1 MYIER
6 THYYAKPGKRDTVLA
21 IRRRACAVRVSIGI
35 PAGSIFVKDDPDG
48 DGPDVAWECAFPT
61 EADRDRDLQARAD
74 SPEFEDVR
82 KQMHGAIDKF
92 ERVSY
97 TRVAADANAGWARTV
112 DLRGVPI
119 VPREIRFQSGEHT
132 LAGYLYL
139 PPGDGP
145 FPCMITNHGS
155 TVDQGTTD
163 ICRPAVAATLMGWGI
178 ASFLPHRRGYGNSPG
193 PAWRDEVPAEYG
205 TDEYDTQL
213 LARLQSESDD
223 VLAALDHAGE
233 IAEIDAGRI
242 GVMGSSFG
250 GVMTLLAASRSD
262 RFRCAV
268 EFAGAAMNWER
279 AKRLRDHLLAAAA
292 RVSQPIFFIQAEND
306 FSTAPTPELAE
317 AAGRAGVTVRS
328 RVFPAFGLSNEE
340 GHIFERNGAMIWG
353 EEVRN
358 FLETYL

>member
-1 MYIER
+1 MFIER

-21 IRRRACAVRVSIGI
+21 IRRKACAVRVSIGI
-35 PAGSIFVKDDPDG
+35 PAGSVSVKDDSEG

-61 EADRDRDLQARAD
+61 EADRDRDLQERAN
-74 SPEFEDVR
+74 SPDFAAVR
-82 KQMHGAIDKF
+82 KEMRGAIDRF
-92 ERVSY
+92 ERVFF
-97 TRVAADANAGWARTV
+97 TRVPVDANADWAKSV

-119 VPREIRFQSGEHT
+119 VPRETRFKSGAHS

-139 PPGDGP
+139 PPGNGP

-155 TVDQGTTD
+155 TVNQGSTD

-178 ASFLPHRRGYGNSPG
+178 ASFHPNRRGYGNSPG
-193 PAWRDEVPAEYG
+193 LAWRDEVPAEHG
-205 TDEYDTQL
+205 TDDYDTQL

-223 VLAALDHAGE
+223 VLAALDHVGD
-233 IAEIDAGRI
+233 IPEIDAGRI

-250 GVMTLLAASRSD
+250 GVMTLLAASRSE

-279 AKRLRDHLLAAAA
+279 AERLRNHLLEAAA

-306 FSTAPTPELAE
+306 YSTAPTPELAE
-317 AAGRAGVTVRS
+317 AARRAGATVRS
-328 RVFPAFGLSNEE
+328 KVFPAFGLSHDE
-340 GHIFERNGAMIWG
+340 GHFFERNGTMIWS
-353 EEVRN
+353 EEVRS
-358 FLETYL
+358 FLEAYL